1 MKISVLVPSIRPDA
15 LPFAIRSVLHQRWAD
30 WELLIVAQG
39 AYPALEAT
47 VRQAGGGD
55 GRVRCI
61 RLHQMGV
68 SSARNAGLAHAS
80 GDIVAMMDDDCEA
93 REDWLAVLAQCFVD
107 HPEVGMVSGALTP
120 PKPKRGRLYMCPTVD
135 PPETLYDPGLTPNKP
150 PEGWKFVTA
159 NCAVRRDIALCAGPF
174 DTYLGTGGYFCAGED
189 PDWGMRLER
198 MHVKMY
204 ATPRAVVYHTYGIR
218 YGLRAV
224 IRMSQ
229 AYARGN
235 GALAGKLTL
244 MGDPRGREWLCM
256 TRRECIQDTLLELRL
271 HRLPFA
277 LNRLR
282 VFEAAYQEC
291 VTNFRV
297 DSEDLLQLRQP
308 SMLIK

>member
-1 MKISVLVPSIRPDA
+1 MLRKERIPPSKPLSEKRGAGISRI
-15 LPFAIRSVLHQRWAD
+15 
-30 WELLIVAQG
+30 
-39 AYPALEAT
+39 
-47 VRQAGGGD
+47 
-55 GRVRCI
+55 RCI

-93 REDWLAVLAQCFVD
+93 RQDWLTVLAQCFSD
-107 HPEVGMVSGALTP
+107 YPDVGMVSGALTP
-120 PKPKRGRLYMCPTVD
+120 PKPRPGKLYMCPTVD
-135 PPETLYDPGLTPNKP
+135 PPETLYDPTLTPNKP

-174 DTYLGTGGYFCAGED
+174 DIYLGTGGHFCAGED

-198 MHVKMY
+198 MRVKMY

-244 MGDPRGREWLCM
+244 MGDPRGREWLCA
-256 TRRECIQDTLLELRL
+256 TRRECTRDILLELRL

-291 VTNFRV
+291 ITNFRV
-297 DSEDLLQLRQP
+297 DAEDLLQPRRSASL
-308 SMLIK
+308 LK